1 MKLGKLLLLVP
12 AVCLWA
18 CSGTPNPD
26 TLEDLIPLFTAGNVP
41 ENGPAENLNI
51 GENFKW
57 RSDCQDGE
65 EVHTVQI
72 LSEHGWSEN
81 PGDLER

>member
-26 TLEDLIPLFTAGNVP
+26 TLEA
-41 ENGPAENLNI
+41 
-51 GENFKW
+51 
-57 RSDCQDGE
+57 
-65 EVHTVQI
+65 
-72 LSEHGWSEN
+72 
-81 PGDLER
+81 